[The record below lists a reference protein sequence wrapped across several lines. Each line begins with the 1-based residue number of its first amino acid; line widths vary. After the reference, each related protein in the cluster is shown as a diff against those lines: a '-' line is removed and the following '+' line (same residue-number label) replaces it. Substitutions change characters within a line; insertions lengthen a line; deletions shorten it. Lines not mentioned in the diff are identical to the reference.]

1 MTTKNHPPPITAN
14 EFWEFRQGVRLIVAD
29 PK

>member
-1 MTTKNHPPPITAN
+1 MTTKNNPPPITAN
-14 EFWEFRQGVRLIVAD
+14 ECRVFRQGVWLIVAD